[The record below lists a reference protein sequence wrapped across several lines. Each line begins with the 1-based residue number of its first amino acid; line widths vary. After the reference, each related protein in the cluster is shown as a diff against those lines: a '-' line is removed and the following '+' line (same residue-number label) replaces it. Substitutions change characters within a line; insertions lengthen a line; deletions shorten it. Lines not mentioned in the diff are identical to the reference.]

1 MIAIKNLLFQPLTF
15 QLAGGG
21 QGLHLG
27 PRERREISDEHVS
40 AEIRTAAQR
49 GLVTLTEIPVPP
61 KASPKA
67 RRKTAAAAKTPSK
80 AASEKTKSLTPRRR
94 KSGGKS

>member
-15 QLAGGG
+15 QLSGES

-49 GLVTLTEIPVPP
+49 GLISLSEVVEQP
-61 KASPKA
+61 KASTKALRRPKA
-67 RRKTAAAAKTPSK
+67 PSR
-80 AASEKTKSLTPRRR
+80 ATSEKPKGPTPRRR

>member
-27 PRERREISDEHVS
+27 PRECREIGDEHVS

-49 GLVTLTEIPVPP
+49 GLISLTEIVEPP
-61 KASPKA
+61 KTSAKA
-67 RRKTAAAAKTPSK
+67 PRRSK
-80 AASEKTKSLTPRRR
+80 ATSEKLKGPTPRRR

>member
-15 QLAGGG
+15 QLSGEG

-27 PRERREISDEHVS
+27 PRERREIGDEHVS
-40 AEIRTAAQR
+40 AELSTAAQR
-49 GLVTLTEIPVPP
+49 GLITLTEVVEPP

-67 RRKTAAAAKTPSK
+67 PRRSK
-80 AASEKTKSLTPRRR
+80 APSRAASKETKSPAPRRR